1 MLFKSSLLAVA
12 LVASSAVGQMTTQ
25 GPQLPQT
32 GLEVQ
37 AHSAIPPSAA
47 GSTLSKAIRSTY
59 ILGADDQITVHALD
73 AEEISEKPMRI
84 DMSGYI
90 RLPLVGRILAA
101 GLTVEQLENEIAAR
115 LRKYIKEPDVA
126 VSVLEFRSQPISVI
140 GSVKAPGVYQLQGHK
155 TLVECLS
162 VAGGAS
168 DDAGYSVKITRRLE
182 WGPLP
187 LPSAVTDPTGHFSIA
202 QVKLAEI
209 IAARNPAENILI
221 LPEDI
226 ISVPR
231 GEMVYVIG
239 TVPRAGGFVLHE
251 RETLSVLQALALAGG
266 ADHNAAPQKAR
277 ILRAVGNGKRIEIP
291 VNLRT
296 VMAGKSGDLPLQA
309 EDILLVPS
317 STSKVVVARIAEA
330 ALQMGTLS
338 VYRF

>member
-1 MLFKSSLLAVA
+1 M
-12 LVASSAVGQMTTQ
+12 
-25 GPQLPQT
+25 
-32 GLEVQ
+32 EVQ
-37 AHSAIPPSAA
+37 AHSGIPPSAA

-90 RLPLVGRILAA
+90 RLPLVGRVLAA

-162 VAGGAS
+162 VAAAS

-182 WGPLP
+182 WGTLP

-239 TVPRAGGFVLHE
+239 KYPELEVLCF
-251 RETLSVLQALALAGG
+251 TSVRHFPFSRRSPSPEGPITMQ
-266 ADHNAAPQKAR
+266 
-277 ILRAVGNGKRIEIP
+277 
-291 VNLRT
+291 
-296 VMAGKSGDLPLQA
+296 LPKKPA
-309 EDILLVPS
+309 SCALLVTES
-317 STSKVVVARIAEA
+317 ASRYRSTSE
-330 ALQMGTLS
+330 L
-338 VYRF
+338 